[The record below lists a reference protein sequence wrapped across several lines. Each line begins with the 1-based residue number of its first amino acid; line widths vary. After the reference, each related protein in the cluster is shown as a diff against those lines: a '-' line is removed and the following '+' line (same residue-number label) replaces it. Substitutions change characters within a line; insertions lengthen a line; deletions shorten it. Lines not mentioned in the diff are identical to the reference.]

1 MSYSFPLIREGCHVS
16 IIPGYH
22 SPTKC
27 LKGYMASGFVV
38 AFSVSQSR
46 SPVKW
51 LRITA
56 TTYSVDTF
64 SSREHSGQNDGLF
77 SSDCS

>member
-1 MSYSFPLIREGCHVS
+1 MSRHFKGVVIVS
-16 IIPGYH
+16 VIH

-27 LKGYMASGFVV
+27 LKGHMASGFVV

-51 LRITA
+51 LRLTE
-56 TTYSVDTF
+56 TTYSVVTF
-64 SSREHSGQNDGLF
+64 SSRKHSSQNDGLF